1 MSQYLSPDSMHTM
14 HNLKP
19 IVLIQT
25 RPKFLRIT
33 LGIVYSFFLINGIGS
48 MAISLH
54 SGIPWL
60 IWLVILFSTPLIV
73 FCLYLLR
80 MNRDPEL
87 TLTSTGFS
95 ERTETD
101 YRVFKW
107 SDVECFEVY
116 HFRARNQDQI
126 RVGFKFSE
134 SFRSTKAYKKVRL
147 TAKAERVLT
156 GYDWHLSNFY
166 GKTPEQLA
174 TLLNQNKLGVS

>member
-1 MSQYLSPDSMHTM
+1 MSQYLSPGTM

-48 MAISLH
+48 MAIAIY
-54 SGIPWL
+54 SGISWL

-80 MNRDPEL
+80 MNHDPEL
-87 TLTSTGFS
+87 TLTSNGFS

-101 YRVFKW
+101 CRTFNW
-107 SDVECFEVY
+107 SDVERFEVY
-116 HFRARNQDQI
+116 HFRARHQDQI
-126 RVGFKFSE
+126 RVGFKFSD

-147 TAKAERVLT
+147 TAKAERAMT

-166 GKTPEQLA
+166 GKTPEQLVI
-174 TLLNQNKLGVS
+174 LLNQNQRGVS

>member
-1 MSQYLSPDSMHTM
+1 M

-19 IVLIQT
+19 IILIQR
-25 RPKFLRIT
+25 RPKLLRIT
-33 LGIVYSFFLINGIGS
+33 LGIVYSFFLINGIGGV
-48 MAISLH
+48 AIAIY

-60 IWLVILFSTPLIV
+60 IWLVILFSTPLIAL
-73 FCLYLLR
+73 CLYLLR

-101 YRVFKW
+101 YRTFNW

-116 HFRARNQDQI
+116 CFQARHQDQI
-126 RVGFKFSE
+126 RVGFKFSD
-134 SFRSTKAYKKVRL
+134 SFRSSKAYKKVRL
-147 TAKAERVLT
+147 TASSERAMT

-174 TLLNQNKLGVS
+174 TLLNQNQRGVS